1 MAQLS
6 IFQDSRGSGT
16 CRSCGAP
23 ITWAELTSGK
33 RMPFDG
39 ELVAV
44 RTQGSLFLSGE
55 RVVEVIDTDI
65 TPSHFQ
71 TCPDRDQWRKGR
83 R

>member
-1 MAQLS
+1 MATLT
-6 IFQDSRGSGT
+6 IYQDSRGSGT

-39 ELVAV
+39 ELVTV
-44 RTQGSLFLSGE
+44 RTQGSLLTSD
-55 RVVEVIDTDI
+55 RIVEVVDTDI

-71 TCPDRDQWRKGR
+71 TCPQAQQWRR